1 MTIAFTSEVDIN
13 IGIPSSSIAGNIVA
27 DINNISIDGTCKCK
41 FYFHKLNDPQCLNP
55 DNVFNTIYPVILNTD
70 NSIDIVVHF
79 CLINLTQQ
87 DLDSV
92 NLESIIYNKV
102 ADKLNQE
109 YGWSVV
115 VA

>member
-1 MTIAFTSEVDIN
+1 MNLLLNIEVDTN
-13 IGIPSSSIAGNIVA
+13 TGVSATEIAGTVFIKSRIVG
-27 DINNISIDGTCKCK
+27 NNIAKI
-41 FYFHKLNDPQCLNP
+41 YFHKLNDVENI
-55 DNVFNTIYPVILNTD
+55 NVENIGKSIYPVILNTD
-70 NSIDIVVHF
+70 NTIDSLVTN